1 MALPLAAYSA
11 YAGCV
16 PDDVGGLPSPNGE
29 GPNSEDI
36 GAAEEAFASVV
47 LDEAFIEAA
56 EVHEPTAAERILYA
70 ALERA
75 ESEAEAE
82 LEAEAGGEIGFYRDP
97 DLDPGSS
104 DGLGGFEPGGA
115 PAGFLDDDDDPDG
128 EDPDDEGRFDR
139 SDYTRYLPELPDGE
153 YDEQAEQDEL
163 AFGGPYPPYGGGYGA
178 IPGSG
183 AAAPGPT
190 PAEAPAGWRPVRW
203 QRPVACV
210 LAMVMGISV
219 IAFALIA
226 IQRAGSG
233 PSRLPGPTP
242 PAPTEPSAPDAA
254 EEAEGE
260 VGEGSAVEAEFTDE
274 DGSL

>member
-1 MALPLAAYSA
+1 M
-11 YAGCV
+11 

-36 GAAEEAFASVV
+36 GAADEAFASVV

-75 ESEAEAE
+75 ESEAE
-82 LEAEAGGEIGFYRDP
+82 LEAEAGGEVGFYRDP

-104 DGLGGFEPGGA
+104 DGLGGFEPGG
-115 PAGFLDDDDDPDG
+115 PASFLDEEADG
-128 EDPDDEGRFDR
+128 EDPDDEGRFDS

-153 YDEQAEQDEL
+153 YDELAEQDGL
-163 AFGGPYPPYGGGYGA
+163 AFGSPYPPYGGGYGA

-183 AAAPGPT
+183 AGPSAAH
-190 PAEAPAGWRPVRW
+190 AEAPAGWRPLRW

-242 PAPTEPSAPDAA
+242 PAPTEPTDSDAV

-260 VGEGSAVEAEFTDE
+260 TGEGSAVEAELPELTEVTEATEVIDE

>member
-1 MALPLAAYSA
+1 M
-11 YAGCV
+11 

-29 GPNSEDI
+29 GPNSEDL
-36 GAAEEAFASVV
+36 GAADEAFASVV

-75 ESEAEAE
+75 ESEAE

-104 DGLGGFEPGGA
+104 DGLAGFESGGGQ
-115 PAGFLDDDDDPDG
+115 AGFLGEGPDG
-128 EDPDDEGRFDR
+128 EDEGDDEGRFDS
-139 SDYTRYLPELPDGE
+139 SDYTRYLADLPDGE
-153 YDEQAEQDEL
+153 YDDQAEQAEQDEL
-163 AFGGPYPPYGGGYGA
+163 AFGGPYPPYGGGYGGVV

-183 AAAPGPT
+183 GAVGPGPAH
-190 PAEAPAGWRPVRW
+190 AEAAAGWRPVRW

-233 PSRLPGPTP
+233 GSRLPGPTP
-242 PAPTEPSAPDAA
+242 PAPTEPTEPEGPDD
-254 EEAEGE
+254 EGTT
-260 VGEGSAVEAEFTDE
+260 VEADFSDG
-274 DGSL
+274 DGSR